1 MQYDERREKNEYFGK
16 ENHFK
21 VPEGYLDNFAE
32 QMMAKIP
39 MQEFDSPEET
49 DKDCQENKAKLCAFN
64 LWRRLPLRKIAAVL
78 AVTAMLGGG
87 VLYQLQQSEKK
98 HHALAHN
105 KTPAIE
111 SSHVTDGDGCCLEQ
125 MADYTMMDS
134 QDFYAQLVAGE
145 LM

>member
-1 MQYDERREKNEYFGK
+1 MMNEEKKINDIFGK

-21 VPEGYLDNFAE
+21 VPEGYFDNFTE

-39 MQEFDSPEET
+39 EQEIDSPEVT
-49 DKDCQENKAKLCAFN
+49 DKNHQENKAKFVHLS

-87 VLYQLQQSEKK
+87 VLYQLQQAEKK
-98 HHALAHN
+98 HHAMAHN
-105 KTPAIE
+105 ETPTTE
-111 SSHVTDGDGCCLEQ
+111 NSHVTDGDDAAFEQ

-134 QDFYAQLVAGE
+134 QDFYAQLVAE
-145 LM
+145 N

>member
-1 MQYDERREKNEYFGK
+1 MMNEEKKINDIFGK

-21 VPEGYLDNFAE
+21 VPEGYFYNFSE

-39 MQEFDSPEET
+39 EQEIDTPEET
-49 DKDCQENKAKLCAFN
+49 DRELQENKAKFVHLS

-87 VLYQLQQSEKK
+87 VLYQLQQAEKK
-98 HHALAHN
+98 HHAMAHN
-105 KTPAIE
+105 ETPATE
-111 SSHVTDGDGCCLEQ
+111 SSHVTDGEDVAFEQ

-134 QDFYAQLVAGE
+134 QDFYAQLVAE
-145 LM
+145 N

>member
-1 MQYDERREKNEYFGK
+1 MMNEEKKINDIFGK

-21 VPEGYLDNFAE
+21 VPKGYFDNFAE

-39 MQEFDSPEET
+39 MQEFDSPEDT
-49 DKDCQENKAKLCAFN
+49 DKNRQENKAKFIHLS

-87 VLYQLQQSEKK
+87 VLYQLQQAEKK

-105 KTPAIE
+105 ETSAIE
-111 SSHVTDGDGCCLEQ
+111 SSHVTDGEDAAFEQ
-125 MADYTMMDS
+125 MADYTMMDT
-134 QDFYAQLVAGE
+134 QDFYAQLVAGN
-145 LM
+145 

>member
-1 MQYDERREKNEYFGK
+1 MMNEEKKINDIFGK

-21 VPEGYLDNFAE
+21 VPEGYFDNFAE

-39 MQEFDSPEET
+39 VQEIESPEVT
-49 DKDCQENKAKLCAFN
+49 DKNRQENKAKFVHLS

-98 HHALAHN
+98 HHAMAHN
-105 KTPAIE
+105 EAPATE
-111 SSHVTDGDGCCLEQ
+111 SSHVTDGDDAAFEQ
-125 MADYTMMDS
+125 MADYTMMDNETI
-134 QDFYAQLVAGE
+134 YASLIAE
-145 LM
+145 N